1 LAYCLQAFIGR
12 YDSLRDFGG
21 EVLSLVELPQGYGM
35 LPLTSGARKKLGLP
49 FCPLTDGDGD
59 LPVELVNLY
68 AAISSKGYLAYV
80 EAEFFGG
87 DGTQASAVFIDGKNA
102 GPIIIDAHAISSALA
117 EIGVQ
122 RFNHWDE
129 FAALGLD
136 KHRNTEEW
144 LVIRG

>member
-12 YDSLRDFGG
+12 HDSLRDVGG
-21 EVLSLVELPQGYGM
+21 EVLRLVELPQGYGM
-35 LPLTSGARKKLGLP
+35 LPLTSNARKKLGLP

-59 LPVELVNLY
+59 LPVELVNLCI
-68 AAISSKGYLAYV
+68 AISSKGCIAYV

-102 GPIIIDAHAISSALA
+102 GPILIDAYAINSALA
-117 EIGVQ
+117 EVGVQ
-122 RFNHWDE
+122 RFNHRDE

-136 KHRNTEEW
+136 RHRNTEDW
-144 LVIRG
+144 LVT